1 MQLPWLPLDLHVKG
15 ATRHDPMPQN
25 QDPQKRPVEA
35 TAAVTLVAG
44 RVPNSSRLAPARLM
58 AALIRRVEYGR
69 EHTGARGTL
78 FHHQDVVLVM
88 PASLR

>member
-1 MQLPWLPLDLHVKG
+1 M
-15 ATRHDPMPQN
+15 T
-25 QDPQKRPVEA
+25 
-35 TAAVTLVAG
+35 VTLVAG

-58 AALIRRVEYGR
+58 AALIRRVECGR

>member
-1 MQLPWLPLDLHVKG
+1 M
-15 ATRHDPMPQN
+15 T
-25 QDPQKRPVEA
+25 
-35 TAAVTLVAG
+35 VTLVAG
-44 RVPNSSRLAPARLM
+44 RVPNSSRFAPARLV

-78 FHHQDVVLVM
+78 CLHQDVVLVM

>member
-1 MQLPWLPLDLHVKG
+1 M
-15 ATRHDPMPQN
+15 T
-25 QDPQKRPVEA
+25 
-35 TAAVTLVAG
+35 VTLVAG
-44 RVPNSSRLAPARLM
+44 RVPNSSRFAPARLV